1 MSNEIRNAIE
11 IICEEKGLK
20 EEVILETLNQ
30 ALAAAYRKEY
40 LSDKNN
46 NVKALFDID
55 TGSIKVW
62 DEKIVVEDVELDENG
77 KVIQDEDIE
86 EEDKKK
92 FHPRHEIM
100 LKEAKEIK
108 KESKIGDVIK
118 KELESKTDFGRIAAQ
133 TAKQVIMQKF
143 KEAEKEMLFA
153 EYKDKEKTIIS
164 GVIQRYERNFVIINL
179 GNGTA
184 TLPKEEQIESERYNI
199 GTRMKFYIK
208 EVFQD
213 ARGTKVILSRT
224 NPELVRQ
231 LFALEVPEISNKIV
245 IIKTIAR
252 EAGKRTKMS
261 VYTNQD
267 NIDPIGSC
275 VGQKGTRI
283 NNIIEELGGEKIDII
298 EYQEDIKDYIIN
310 SLLPAKIDN
319 VIIVDENKKNAE
331 VKVDQS
337 QFSLAIG
344 KQGQN
349 VRLASKL
356 TGWKIN
362 IDQGEF
368 MEVTDEEN
376 ENKETT
382 EVEETTE
389 DSTKVEKTKVE
400 EIIEDST
407 KVEKIKVEEES
418 EETPKV
424 KEIKKVTKTKKV
436 VKIEEE

>member
-11 IICEEKGLK
+11 MICEEKGLK

-55 TGSIKVW
+55 TGAIKVW

-77 KVIQDEDIE
+77 KVIQDEDTPE
-86 EEDKKK
+86 EEKKK
-92 FHPRHEIM
+92 FHPRHEMM
-100 LKEAKEIK
+100 LKDAKKVK
-108 KESKIGDVIK
+108 KSSKIGDIIK
-118 KELESKTDFGRIAAQ
+118 EELESKTDFGRIAAQ

-213 ARGTKVILSRT
+213 VRGTKVILSRT
-224 NPELVRQ
+224 SQELVRQ
-231 LFALEVPEISNKIV
+231 LFALEVPEISNGIV
-245 IIKTIAR
+245 IIKAMAR

-275 VGQKGTRI
+275 VGQRGIRI

-298 EYQEDIKDYIIN
+298 EYKEDIKDYIMN
-310 SLLPAKIDN
+310 SLLPAKIDT
-319 VIIVDENKKNAE
+319 VIIVDEKKKNAE

-368 MEVTDEEN
+368 MEELDEEN
-376 ENKETT
+376 DGLEDEKG
-382 EVEETTE
+382 EVEEKIDE
-389 DSTKVEKTKVE
+389 VVEKKEKV
-400 EIIEDST
+400 
-407 KVEKIKVEEES
+407 VEKK
-418 EETPKV
+418 K
-424 KEIKKVTKTKKV
+424 KEVKKVSKVKKV
-436 VKIEEE
+436 VEVEE

>member
-1 MSNEIRNAIE
+1 MANEIKTAIE

-20 EEVILETLNQ
+20 EEVIIETLNQ

-40 LSDKNN
+40 LEDKNN
-46 NVKALFDID
+46 NVKALFNIEN
-55 TGSIKVW
+55 GSIKVW
-62 DEKIVVEDVELDENG
+62 DEKTIVEDMELDENG
-77 KVIQDEDIE
+77 KVIQDEDLPDE
-86 EEDKKK
+86 EKKK
-92 FHPRHEIM
+92 FHPRNEIM
-100 LKEAKEIK
+100 LKDAKKIK
-108 KESKIGDVIK
+108 KASKIGDVIK
-118 KELESKTDFGRIAAQ
+118 EELEPKTDFGRIAAQ

-143 KEAEKEMLFA
+143 KEAEKEMLFT

-164 GVIQRYERNFVIINL
+164 GVIQRYERNFVIVNL

-184 TLPKEEQIESERYNI
+184 TLPKEEQMESERYNT

-208 EVFQD
+208 EVYQD
-213 ARGTKVILSRT
+213 MRGTKVILSRT
-224 NPELVRQ
+224 SPELVKQ
-231 LFALEVPEISNKIV
+231 LFALEIPEITNGVV
-245 IIKTIAR
+245 IIKSIAR

-261 VYTNQD
+261 VYTNQE

-275 VGQKGTRI
+275 VGQRGIRI
-283 NNIIEELGGEKIDII
+283 NSITEELGNEKIDII

-310 SLLPAKIDN
+310 ALLPAKIDT
-319 VIIVDENKKNAE
+319 VIIIDEKKKEAE

-368 MEVTDEEN
+368 METFEE
-376 ENKETT
+376 
-382 EVEETTE
+382 
-389 DSTKVEKTKVE
+389 E
-400 EIIEDST
+400 EI
-407 KVEKIKVEEES
+407 
-418 EETPKV
+418 
-424 KEIKKVTKTKKV
+424 KEIKEDKKEEKKDKKEIKEKKSV
-436 VKIEEE
+436 KKIEQEEE